1 MQDVYNF
8 VSTNWAAI
16 VAVAVAVLY
25 AAEKLVALTPSKKD
39 DEFVAKV
46 EAALAVIGVKTD
58 AK

>member
-1 MQDVYNF
+1 MQDAINF
-8 VSTNWAAI
+8 VTNNWAAI
-16 VAVAVAVLY
+16 IAVAAAVLVV
-25 AAEKLVALTPSKKD
+25 ADKVVALTPSKKD